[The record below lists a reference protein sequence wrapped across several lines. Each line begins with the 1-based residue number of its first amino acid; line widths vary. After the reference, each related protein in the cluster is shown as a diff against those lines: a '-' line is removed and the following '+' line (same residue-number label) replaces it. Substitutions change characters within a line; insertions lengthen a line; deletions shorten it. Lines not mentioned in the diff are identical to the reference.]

1 MTQHQDL
8 LARTQPKS
16 SGRFLVPMLTSGL
29 VVLVLLALGFWQLDR
44 MEAKQRLIASVSGR
58 VSEPAVPL
66 PAAGQWTGINKP
78 ADDFLKV
85 TVSGRLLNDRETY
98 LFMLYTP
105 AGERDPTPGY
115 AVITPLQRDDGSV
128 VLVNRGFVPDS
139 KRDPANRPQSLN
151 TERVTITGLLRLPE
165 SRSWFNA
172 DDAPAKRL
180 FYTRDPKAM
189 AKAVGLEQ
197 VAPFVI
203 DADATAVA
211 GGWPK
216 GGNTVISFSDNHLQY
231 AITWFT
237 LALAVFG
244 LFVIWYRQNR
254 SKPQPDNDE

>member
-1 MTQHQDL
+1 MTQTN
-8 LARTQPKS
+8 RNPRPS
-16 SGRFLVPMLTSGL
+16 SGRFLVPVLTSGF
-29 VVLVLLALGFWQLDR
+29 VVLVFLALGVWQLDR
-44 MEAKQRLIASVSGR
+44 MEAKQRLISGVTAR
-58 VSEPAVPL
+58 VNETAVPL
-66 PAAGQWTGINKP
+66 PAANQWNTINKP

-85 TVSGRLLNDRETY
+85 TVSGRFLHEYETF
-98 LFMLYTP
+98 LFMLYKP

-115 AVITPLQRDDGSV
+115 ALVTPLQREDGSV

-139 KRDPANRPQSLN
+139 KRDPANRPQSLMKDP
-151 TERVTITGLLRLPE
+151 VTITGLLRLPQ
-165 SRSWFNA
+165 SRSWFDA
-172 DDAPAKRL
+172 DDAPSKRL

-237 LALAVFG
+237 LALAVFA

-254 SKPQPDNDE
+254 FKPHIDSE

>member
-1 MTQHQDL
+1 MTQTAPNQSASKRL
-8 LARTQPKS
+8 
-16 SGRFLVPMLTSGL
+16 LVPVLTSSF
-29 VVLVLLALGFWQLDR
+29 VVLVFLALGVWQLDR
-44 MEAKQRLIASVSGR
+44 MEAKQRLISGVTAR
-58 VSEPAVPL
+58 VNEPAVPL
-66 PAAGQWTGINKP
+66 PAASQWNAINKP

-85 TVSGRLLNDRETY
+85 TVSGRFLHERETY

-115 AVITPLQRDDGSV
+115 AVVTPLQREDGSV

-139 KRDPANRPQSLN
+139 KRDPANRPQSLGTN
-151 TERVTITGLLRLPE
+151 IVTITGLLRLPQL
-165 SRSWFNA
+165 RSWFDA

-189 AKAVGLEQ
+189 AKAVGLDQ

-203 DADATAVA
+203 DADATSVA

-216 GGNTVISFSDNHLQY
+216 GGNTVISFSNNHLQY

-237 LALAVFG
+237 LALAVFA

-254 SKPQPDNDE
+254 FKPHIDLDK

>member
-1 MTQHQDL
+1 
-8 LARTQPKS
+8 
-16 SGRFLVPMLTSGL
+16 
-29 VVLVLLALGFWQLDR
+29 
-44 MEAKQRLIASVSGR
+44 
-58 VSEPAVPL
+58 
-66 PAAGQWTGINKP
+66 
-78 ADDFLKV
+78 
-85 TVSGRLLNDRETY
+85 
-98 LFMLYTP
+98 MLYKP

-115 AVITPLQRDDGSV
+115 ALVTPLQREDGSV

-139 KRDPANRPQSLN
+139 KRDPANRPQSLMKDP
-151 TERVTITGLLRLPE
+151 VTITGLLRLPQ
-165 SRSWFNA
+165 SRSWFDA

-237 LALAVFG
+237 LALAVFA

-254 SKPQPDNDE
+254 FKPHIDSE